1 MYFLNHKRSKGF
13 RYLNS
18 LGGLIPSMPYL
29 DKRCSERMYA
39 KNNAAGGI
47 RTRDLQISQ
56 MMALRYASKPYESG
70 ALTN

>member
-1 MYFLNHKRSKGF
+1 MH
-13 RYLNS
+13 
-18 LGGLIPSMPYL
+18 
-29 DKRCSERMYA
+29 A